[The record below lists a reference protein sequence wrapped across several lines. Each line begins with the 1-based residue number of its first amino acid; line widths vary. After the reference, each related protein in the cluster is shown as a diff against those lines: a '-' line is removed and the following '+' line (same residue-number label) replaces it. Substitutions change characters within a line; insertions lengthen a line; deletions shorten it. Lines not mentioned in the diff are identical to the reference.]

1 MRIVVNDK
9 DITNICV
16 NATWSGDIDER
27 SRSLNFTYLYNPKI
41 SMPLVKVEIGDSI
54 NLFDDKNRLLY
65 VGVVTEV
72 ASSLSGSDVSVTS
85 RDVLWYLG
93 KNKVAGVY
101 TGSAEAITRKI
112 LDEFGI
118 SVGNLEN
125 IAVDKNVISTGDK
138 TIYKAISEAYG
149 EDYYIVALGEK
160 VEVRKKGSEVVAV
173 LSGKANLIDAS
184 YKKSMEDMI
193 NRVIVLN
200 DDNGKVFEISA
211 EENLKYGILQE
222 VIKAEKDKDVSVSA
236 KEKLVGIKDD
246 STITATGNFDIISG
260 KAVIIQDTSNN
271 FTGKFLVTSDSH
283 SFSGGEHTMSLTVEV
298 LNE

>member
-27 SRSLNFTYLYNPKI
+27 SRSLNFTYLYNQKI

-54 NLFDDKNRLLY
+54 NLFDNKNRLLY

-72 ASSLSGSDVSVTS
+72 VSSLSGSDVSVTS

-112 LDEFGI
+112 LDEFSI
-118 SVGNLEN
+118 PVGNLESTS
-125 IAVDKNVISTGDK
+125 VDKTIISTGDK

-149 EDYYIVALGEK
+149 EEYYIVAVGEK

-173 LSGKANLIDAS
+173 ISGKANLIDAS

-200 DDNGKVFEISA
+200 DDNGKVFETSA

-222 VIKAEKDKDVSVSA
+222 VIKAEKDKDVAISA
-236 KEKLVGIKDD
+236 KEKLVGIKDA
-246 STITATGNFDIISG
+246 SNITAMGNFDVISG
-260 KAVIIQDTSNN
+260 KAVIIQDTSNG
-271 FTGKFLVTSDSH
+271 FIGKFLVTGDSH
-283 SFSGGEHTMSLTVEV
+283 SIGGGEHTMALTVEV

>member
-1 MRIVVNDK
+1 MRIIAGNK
-9 DITNICV
+9 DITNLCIS
-16 NATWSGDIDER
+16 ATWSGDIDER
-27 SRSLNFTYLYNPKI
+27 SRSLSFTYLYNPKI
-41 SMPLVKVEIGDSI
+41 SMPLAKVEIGDSI

-93 KNKVAGVY
+93 KNKLAGVY
-101 TGSAEAITRKI
+101 TGSAETITKKI
-112 LDEFGI
+112 LDEFSI
-118 SVGNLEN
+118 PVGNLESA
-125 IAVDKNVISTGDK
+125 AVDKTVISTGDK

-149 EDYYIVALGEK
+149 EDYYIVAVGEK

-200 DDNGKVFEISA
+200 DDNGKVFEASD

-246 STITATGNFDIISG
+246 STITATGNFDVISG

-271 FTGKFLVTSDSH
+271 FTGTFLVTSDSH

>member
-1 MRIVVNDK
+1 MRIIAKDK
-9 DITNICV
+9 DITNLCV
-16 NATWSGDIDER
+16 SATWSGDIDER
-27 SRSLNFTYLYNPKI
+27 SRSLSFTYLYNPKI

-54 NLFDDKNRLLY
+54 NLFDKNRLLY

-72 ASSLSGSDVSVTS
+72 ASSLSGSDVSITS

-93 KNKVAGVY
+93 KNKLAGVY

-112 LDEFGI
+112 LDEFSI
-118 SVGNLEN
+118 PVGNLESTS
-125 IAVDKNVISTGDK
+125 VDKTIISTGDK

-149 EDYYIVALGEK
+149 EEYYIAAVGEK

-173 LSGKANLIDAS
+173 ISGKANLIDAN
-184 YKKSMEDMI
+184 YKKSIESMV

-200 DDNGKVFEISA
+200 DDNRKVFEISA

-222 VIKAEKDKDVSVSA
+222 VIKAEKDKDVSISA
-236 KEKLVGIKDD
+236 KEKLVGINDTSNINVVGD
-246 STITATGNFDIISG
+246 FNVISG
-260 KAVIIQDTSNN
+260 RAVIIQDISNG
-271 FTGKFLVTSDSH
+271 FTGKFLVTGDSH
-283 SFSGGEHTMSLTVEV
+283 SIGNGEHTMSLTVEV

>member
-41 SMPLVKVEIGDSI
+41 SMPLVKVEIGNSI

-118 SVGNLEN
+118 SVGNLES

-193 NRVIVLN
+193 NCVIVLN

>member
-1 MRIVVNDK
+1 MRIIVKDK
-9 DITNICV
+9 DITNLCV
-16 NATWSGDIDER
+16 SATWSGDIDER
-27 SRSLNFTYLYNPKI
+27 SRSLSFKYLYNPKI
-41 SMPLVKVEIGDSI
+41 SMPLVKVEIGNSI

-93 KNKVAGVY
+93 KNRVAGVY

-118 SVGNLEN
+118 SVGNLES

>member
-1 MRIVVNDK
+1 MRIIAKDK
-9 DITNICV
+9 DITNLCV
-16 NATWSGDIDER
+16 SATWSGDIDER
-27 SRSLNFTYLYNPKI
+27 SRSLSFTYLYNPKI

-54 NLFDDKNRLLY
+54 NLFDKNRLLY

-72 ASSLSGSDVSVTS
+72 ASSLSGSDVSITS

-93 KNKVAGVY
+93 KNKLAGVY

-112 LDEFGI
+112 LDEFSI
-118 SVGNLEN
+118 PVGDLESTS
-125 IAVDKNVISTGDK
+125 VDKTIISTGDK

-149 EDYYIVALGEK
+149 EEYYIAAVGEK

-173 LSGKANLIDAS
+173 ISGKATLIDAN
-184 YKKSMEDMI
+184 YKKSIESMV

-200 DDNGKVFEISA
+200 DDNRKVFEISA

-222 VIKAEKDKDVSVSA
+222 VIKAEKDKDVSISA
-236 KEKLVGIKDD
+236 KEKLVGINDT
-246 STITATGNFDIISG
+246 SNITAIGNFDVISG
-260 KAVIIQDTSNN
+260 KAVIIQDTSNY
-271 FTGKFLVTSDSH
+271 FTGKFLVTGDSH
-283 SFSGGEHTMSLTVEV
+283 SIGSGEHTMSLTVEV

>member
-27 SRSLNFTYLYNPKI
+27 SRSLSFTYLYNPKI
-41 SMPLVKVEIGDSI
+41 SMPLVKVEIGNSI

-93 KNKVAGVY
+93 KNKLAGVY

-112 LDEFGI
+112 LDEFGV
-118 SVGNLEN
+118 SVGNLES
-125 IAVDKNVISTGDK
+125 IAVDKTVISTGDK

>member
-41 SMPLVKVEIGDSI
+41 SMPLVKVEIGNSI

-112 LDEFGI
+112 LGEFGI
-118 SVGNLEN
+118 SVGNLES

-173 LSGKANLIDAS
+173 ISGKANLIDAN
-184 YKKSMEDMI
+184 YKKSMEDMV

-200 DDNGKVFEISA
+200 DDNGKVFETSA

-222 VIKAEKDKDVSVSA
+222 VIKVEKDKDVSVSA

-246 STITATGNFDIISG
+246 STITATGNFDVISG
-260 KAVIIQDTSNN
+260 KAVIIQDTSNG
-271 FTGKFLVTSDSH
+271 FKGKFLVISDSH
-283 SFSGGEHTMSLTVEV
+283 SFSGGEHTMNLTVEV

>member
-1 MRIVVNDK
+1 MKIIANNK
-9 DITNICV
+9 DITNLCV

-54 NLFDDKNRLLY
+54 NLFDNKNRLLY

-112 LDEFGI
+112 LDELSI
-118 SVGNLEN
+118 PVGNLESTS
-125 IAVDKNVISTGDK
+125 VDKTIISTGDK

-149 EDYYIVALGEK
+149 EEYYIVAVGEK

-173 LSGKANLIDAS
+173 ISGKANLIDAS

-200 DDNGKVFEISA
+200 DDNGKVFETSA

-222 VIKAEKDKDVSVSA
+222 VIKAEKDKDVAISA
-236 KEKLVGIKDD
+236 KEKLVGIKDA
-246 STITATGNFDIISG
+246 SNITAMGNFDVISG
-260 KAVIIQDTSNN
+260 KAVIIQDTSNG
-271 FTGKFLVTSDSH
+271 FIGKFLVTGDSH
-283 SFSGGEHTMSLTVEV
+283 SIGGGEHTMALTVEV

>member
-1 MRIVVNDK
+1 MKIIANNK
-9 DITNICV
+9 DITNLCV

-54 NLFDDKNRLLY
+54 NLFDNKNRLLY

-112 LDEFGI
+112 LDEFSI
-118 SVGNLEN
+118 PVGNLESTS
-125 IAVDKNVISTGDK
+125 VDKTIISTGDK

-149 EDYYIVALGEK
+149 EEYYIVAVGEK

-173 LSGKANLIDAS
+173 ISGKANLIDAS

-200 DDNGKVFEISA
+200 DDNGKVFETSA

-222 VIKAEKDKDVSVSA
+222 VIKAEKDKDVAISA
-236 KEKLVGIKDD
+236 KEKLVGIKDA
-246 STITATGNFDIISG
+246 SNITAMGNFDVISG
-260 KAVIIQDTSNN
+260 KAVIIQDTSNG
-271 FTGKFLVTSDSH
+271 FTGKFLVTGDSH
-283 SFSGGEHTMSLTVEV
+283 SIGGGEHTMALTVEV

>member
-41 SMPLVKVEIGDSI
+41 SMTLIKIEIGDSI

-93 KNKVAGVY
+93 KNKLAGVY
-101 TGSAEAITRKI
+101 TGSAETIARKI

-118 SVGNLEN
+118 PVGNLESV
-125 IAVDKNVISTGDK
+125 AVDKTVISTGDK

-173 LSGKANLIDAS
+173 ISGKANLIDAS
-184 YKKSMEDMI
+184 YKKSMEDMV
-193 NRVIVLN
+193 NKVIVLN
-200 DDNGKVFEISA
+200 DDNRKTFEISA
-211 EENLKYGILQE
+211 EENLKYVILQE
-222 VIKAEKDKDVSVSA
+222 VIKAEKDKDVAISA
-236 KEKLVGIKDD
+236 KEKLVGIKDA
-246 STITATGNFDIISG
+246 SNITAMGNFDVVSG
-260 KAVIIQDTSNN
+260 KAVIIQDTSNG

>member
-1 MRIVVNDK
+1 MRIIAKDK
-9 DITNICV
+9 DITNLCV
-16 NATWSGDIDER
+16 SATWSGDIDER
-27 SRSLNFTYLYNPKI
+27 SRSLSFTYLYNPKI

-54 NLFDDKNRLLY
+54 NLFDKNRLLY

-72 ASSLSGSDVSVTS
+72 ASSLSGSDVSITS

-93 KNKVAGVY
+93 KNKLAGVY

-112 LDEFGI
+112 LDEFSI
-118 SVGNLEN
+118 PVGNLESTS
-125 IAVDKNVISTGDK
+125 VDKTIISTGDK

-149 EDYYIVALGEK
+149 EEYYIAAVGEK

-173 LSGKANLIDAS
+173 ISGKANLIDAN
-184 YKKSMEDMI
+184 YKKSIESMV

-222 VIKAEKDKDVSVSA
+222 VIKAEKDKDVSISA
-236 KEKLVGIKDD
+236 KEKLVGINDTSNINVVGD
-246 STITATGNFDIISG
+246 FNVISG
-260 KAVIIQDTSNN
+260 RAVIIQDISNG
-271 FTGKFLVTSDSH
+271 FTGKFLVTGDSH
-283 SFSGGEHTMSLTVEV
+283 SIGNGEHTMSLTVEV

>member
-1 MRIVVNDK
+1 MRIIAKDK
-9 DITNICV
+9 DITNLCV
-16 NATWSGDIDER
+16 SATWSGDIDER
-27 SRSLNFTYLYNPKI
+27 SRSLSFTYLYNPKI
-41 SMPLVKVEIGDSI
+41 SMTLVKVEIGDSI

-93 KNKVAGVY
+93 KNKLAGVY
-101 TGSAEAITRKI
+101 TGSAEAIARKI

-118 SVGNLEN
+118 PVGNLESV
-125 IAVDKNVISTGDK
+125 AVDKTVISTGDK

-149 EDYYIVALGEK
+149 EEYYIVAVGEK

-173 LSGKANLIDAS
+173 LSGKANLIDAN
-184 YKKSMEDMI
+184 YKKSMEEMI

-200 DDNGKVFEISA
+200 DENGKVFETSA

-222 VIKAEKDKDVSVSA
+222 VIKAEKDKDVAISA
-236 KEKLVGIKDD
+236 KEKLVGIKDA
-246 STITATGNFDIISG
+246 SNITAIGNFDVTSG
-260 KAVIIQDTSNN
+260 KAIIIQDTSNG
-271 FTGKFLVTSDSH
+271 FTGKFLVTGDSH
-283 SFSGGEHTMSLTVEV
+283 SIGGGEHTMNLTVEV

>member
-41 SMPLVKVEIGDSI
+41 SMTLIKIEIGDSI

-93 KNKVAGVY
+93 KNKLAGVY
-101 TGSAEAITRKI
+101 TGSAETIARKI

-118 SVGNLEN
+118 PVGNLESV
-125 IAVDKNVISTGDK
+125 AVDKTVISTGDK

-173 LSGKANLIDAS
+173 ISGKANLIDAS
-184 YKKSMEDMI
+184 YKKSMEDMV
-193 NRVIVLN
+193 NKVIVLN
-200 DDNGKVFEISA
+200 DDNRKTFEISA

-222 VIKAEKDKDVSVSA
+222 VIKAEKDKDVAISA
-236 KEKLVGIKDD
+236 KEKLVGIKDA
-246 STITATGNFDIISG
+246 SNITAMGNFDVVSG
-260 KAVIIQDTSNN
+260 KAVIIQDTSNG
-271 FTGKFLVTSDSH
+271 FIGKFLVTSDSH

>member
-1 MRIVVNDK
+1 MKIIANNK
-9 DITNICV
+9 DITDLCV

-54 NLFDDKNRLLY
+54 NLFDNKNRLLY

-93 KNKVAGVY
+93 KNKLAGVY

-112 LDEFGI
+112 LDEFSI
-118 SVGNLEN
+118 PVGNLESTS
-125 IAVDKNVISTGDK
+125 VDKTIISTGDK

-149 EDYYIVALGEK
+149 EEYYIAAVGEK

-173 LSGKANLIDAS
+173 ISGKANLMDAN
-184 YKKSMEDMI
+184 YKKSIESMV

-222 VIKAEKDKDVSVSA
+222 VIKAEKDKDVSISA
-236 KEKLVGIKDD
+236 KEKLVGINDT
-246 STITATGNFDIISG
+246 SNITAIGNFDIISG
-260 KAVIIQDTSNN
+260 KAIIIQDTSNG
-271 FTGKFLVTSDSH
+271 FTGKFLVTGDSH
-283 SFSGGEHTMSLTVEV
+283 SIGRGEHTMVLTVEV

>member
-1 MRIVVNDK
+1 MRIIAKDK
-9 DITNICV
+9 DITNLCV
-16 NATWSGDIDER
+16 SATWSGDIDER
-27 SRSLNFTYLYNPKI
+27 SRSLSFTYLYNPKI

-93 KNKVAGVY
+93 KNKVASVY

-112 LDEFGI
+112 LDEFSI
-118 SVGNLEN
+118 PVGNLESTS
-125 IAVDKNVISTGDK
+125 VDKTIISTGDK

-149 EDYYIVALGEK
+149 EEYYIAAVGEK

-173 LSGKANLIDAS
+173 ISGKANLIDAN
-184 YKKSMEDMI
+184 YKKSIESMV

-200 DDNGKVFEISA
+200 DDNRKVFEISA

-222 VIKAEKDKDVSVSA
+222 VIKAEKDKDVSISA
-236 KEKLVGIKDD
+236 KEKLVGINDT
-246 STITATGNFDIISG
+246 SNITAIGNFDVISG
-260 KAVIIQDTSNN
+260 KAVIIQDTSNY
-271 FTGKFLVTSDSH
+271 FTGKFLVTGDSH
-283 SFSGGEHTMSLTVEV
+283 SIGSGEHTMSLTVEV

>member
-41 SMPLVKVEIGDSI
+41 SMTLIKIEIGDSI

-93 KNKVAGVY
+93 KNKLAGVY
-101 TGSAEAITRKI
+101 TGSAETIARKI

-118 SVGNLEN
+118 PVGNLESV
-125 IAVDKNVISTGDK
+125 AVDKTVISTGDK

-173 LSGKANLIDAS
+173 ISGKANLIDAS
-184 YKKSMEDMI
+184 YKKSMEDMV
-193 NRVIVLN
+193 NKVIVLN
-200 DDNGKVFEISA
+200 DDNRKTFEISA

-222 VIKAEKDKDVSVSA
+222 VIKAEKDKDVPISA
-236 KEKLVGIKDD
+236 KEKLVGIKDA
-246 STITATGNFDIISG
+246 SNITAMGNFDVVSG
-260 KAVIIQDTSNN
+260 KAVIIQDTSNG

>member
-41 SMPLVKVEIGDSI
+41 SMTLIKIEIGDSI

-93 KNKVAGVY
+93 KNKLAGVY
-101 TGSAEAITRKI
+101 TGSAETIARKI

-118 SVGNLEN
+118 PVGNLESV
-125 IAVDKNVISTGDK
+125 AVDKTVISTGDK

-173 LSGKANLIDAS
+173 ISGKANLIDAR
-184 YKKSMEDMI
+184 YKKSMEDMV
-193 NRVIVLN
+193 NKVIVLN
-200 DDNGKVFEISA
+200 DDNRKTFEISA

-222 VIKAEKDKDVSVSA
+222 VIKAEKDKDVVISA
-236 KEKLVGIKDD
+236 KEKLVGIKDA
-246 STITATGNFDIISG
+246 SNITAMGNFDVVSG
-260 KAVIIQDTSNN
+260 KAVIIQDTSNG

>member
-1 MRIVVNDK
+1 MKIIANNK
-9 DITNICV
+9 DITNLCV

-41 SMPLVKVEIGDSI
+41 LMPLVKVEIGDSI
-54 NLFDDKNRLLY
+54 NFFDNKNRLLY

-112 LDEFGI
+112 LDEFSI
-118 SVGNLEN
+118 PVGNLESTS
-125 IAVDKNVISTGDK
+125 VDKTIISTGDK

-149 EDYYIVALGEK
+149 EEYYIVAVGEK

-173 LSGKANLIDAS
+173 ISGKANLIDAS

-200 DDNGKVFEISA
+200 DDNGKVFETSA

-222 VIKAEKDKDVSVSA
+222 VIKAEKDKDVAISA
-236 KEKLVGIKDD
+236 KEKLVGIKDA
-246 STITATGNFDIISG
+246 SNITAMGNFDVISG
-260 KAVIIQDTSNN
+260 KAVIIQDTSNG
-271 FTGKFLVTSDSH
+271 FTGKFLVTGDSH
-283 SFSGGEHTMSLTVEV
+283 SIGGGEHTMALTVEV

>member
-41 SMPLVKVEIGDSI
+41 SMPLVKIEIGDSI

-93 KNKVAGVY
+93 KNKLAGVY
-101 TGSAEAITRKI
+101 TGSAETIARKI

-118 SVGNLEN
+118 PVGNLESV
-125 IAVDKNVISTGDK
+125 AVDKTVISTGDK

-173 LSGKANLIDAS
+173 ISGKANLIDAS
-184 YKKSMEDMI
+184 YKKSMEDMV
-193 NRVIVLN
+193 NKVIVLN
-200 DDNGKVFEISA
+200 DDNRKTFEISA

-222 VIKAEKDKDVSVSA
+222 VIKAEKDKDVAISA
-236 KEKLVGIKDD
+236 KEKLVGIKDA
-246 STITATGNFDIISG
+246 SNITAMGNFDVVSG
-260 KAVIIQDTSNN
+260 KAVIIQDTSNG